1 MQKDN
6 IIDVLLTNSGFNTLT
21 YEQKNQIKL
30 KNIN

>member
-6 IIDVLLTNSGFNTLT
+6 IIDILLTSGFNTLT